1 METIRLV
8 KEPENFR
15 AALYDG
21 AEEIGKCTYVVSR
34 PGVWTLEHTIV
45 DPRYG
50 GQGLAGKLVRAVA
63 DMARG
68 AGVKIIPQ
76 CSYARVQ
83 FDRKAEFAD
92 VYEKE

>member
-50 GQGLAGKLVRAVA
+50 ARAWLGNWSGRWRIWPGK
-63 DMARG
+63 
-68 AGVKIIPQ
+68 P
-76 CSYARVQ
+76 
-83 FDRKAEFAD
+83 E
-92 VYEKE
+92 